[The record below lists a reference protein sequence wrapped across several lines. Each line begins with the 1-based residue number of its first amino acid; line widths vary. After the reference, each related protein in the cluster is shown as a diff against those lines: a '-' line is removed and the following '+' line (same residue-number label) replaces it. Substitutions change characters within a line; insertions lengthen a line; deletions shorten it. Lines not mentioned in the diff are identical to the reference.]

1 MDVKRSIIELK
12 EEHLDFFLN
21 TVFSDLSLDLIEDFK
36 CLKPRLDGMVSLD
49 IDEYNLDLL
58 IGALTF
64 EANYHEDKDIRK
76 KAHQIKLI
84 LKGYREQLK
93 I

>member
-1 MDVKRSIIELK
+1 
-12 EEHLDFFLN
+12 
-21 TVFSDLSLDLIEDFK
+21 
-36 CLKPRLDGMVSLD
+36 MVSLD